1 MDSKLKTVAIIL
13 AAGIGS
19 RMKSDTT
26 KQKMQICG
34 KSVLLRTAL
43 AFENTKSVDGI
54 VVVCRKEELDFAKAE
69 LFGLKK
75 VMDFVPGGET
85 RRDSASAGFSASRG
99 ADFVAIHGAARCMI
113 TPEAIDSVVTAAH
126 KHGAASAVGAVNDTV
141 KLVNADGIIEK
152 TVPRESLRF
161 AETPQVFSYRI
172 YEKALG
178 ANAKNRVTDDNM
190 MAEMIGAEIKAVEID
205 CYNFKITTH
214 ADIEYA
220 QFLVEKGYAE

>member
-1 MDSKLKTVAIIL
+1 MDSELKTVAIIL

-43 AFENTKSVDGI
+43 AFENAKSVDGI
-54 VVVCRKEELDFAKAE
+54 VVVCRKDELDFAKAE

-85 RRDSASAGFSASRG
+85 RRDSARAGFSASRG
-99 ADFVAIHGAARCMI
+99 ADFVAIHDAARCMI
-113 TPEAIDSVVTAAH
+113 TPDAIDSVVTAAH

-152 TVPRESLRF
+152 TVPRDSLRL
-161 AETPQVFSYRI
+161 AQTPQVFSREI
-172 YEKALG
+172 YKKAQNTVENG
-178 ANAKNRVTDDNM
+178 ITDDNM
-190 MAEMIGAEIKAVEID
+190 MAESVGAQIKTVTLD

-220 QFLVEKGYAE
+220 QFLLEKGYAK

>member
-1 MDSKLKTVAIIL
+1 MDCKFKTAAIIL
-13 AAGIGS
+13 AAGLGT

-34 KSVLLRTAL
+34 KSVLFRTVK
-43 AFENTKSVDGI
+43 AFERASFVDGI
-54 VVVCRKEELDFAKAE
+54 VVVCREEEREFAKNE
-69 LFGLKK
+69 LSEFLKIK
-75 VMDFVPGGET
+75 AIVTGGKE
-85 RRDSASAGFSASRG
+85 RSDSAKNGFLACDG
-99 ADFVAIHGAARCMI
+99 FDFVAVHDAARCMI
-113 TPEAIDSVVTAAH
+113 TPSEIDKVISAAH
-126 KHGAASAVGAVNDTV
+126 SFGAASAVRRVNDTV
-141 KLVNADGIIEK
+141 KLVNGDSVIEK